1 MAAADFDTN
10 NLTGL
15 TNLELYTSEESLR
28 YAMDRIGITNV
39 RSRDKIISDGYN
51 NIQSIVDMHTNDC
64 DGFKKYL
71 ITLNKTYATARTVIQ
86 VYYSPKVIV
95 RFAALLFYYDQAV
108 KGFHKIPD
116 LSYLDIDFVDEI
128 EISSTKSISR

>member
-15 TNLELYTSEESLR
+15 TNLELYMGEESLR

-71 ITLNKTYATARTVIQ
+71 ITLNKTYATARAVIQ

-128 EISSTKSISR
+128 ADI